1 MPGLVRLLDD
11 LCGDGLSVPMA
22 FDAAAEQYDRFM
34 GRYTPLLAAEMAD
47 RVGVTGGM
55 RVVDVGCGPGG
66 LVSELCSRVG
76 GSNVAGIDPAPK
88 FVAACSARNP
98 GADIRVG
105 TAEDLPWTDA
115 SFDAALSS
123 LAVGFFGDTDAGIA
137 EMVRVTKPGGV
148 VAACMWDIAGGGMSM
163 LRVFWSAARTVRP
176 DVVGESAMPGT
187 SAGDLV
193 DRFHRAG
200 LDPVS
205 GDPIVVSV
213 SYAGFDDLWER
224 LTYGIGP
231 AGGFLVSL
239 PASEQDAVRAAC
251 RSQLPS
257 GAFSLD
263 ARAWYA
269 QGVVRTA

>member
-1 MPGLVRLLDD
+1 
-11 LCGDGLSVPMA
+11 MA

-34 GRYTPLLAAEMAD
+34 GRYTPLLATEMAE
-47 RVGVTGGM
+47 RAGVTSGM

-76 GSNVAGIDPAPK
+76 APNVAGIDPAPK
-88 FVAACSARNP
+88 FVAACAERNP

-105 TAEDLPWTDA
+105 GAEELPWADA

-123 LAVGFFGDTDAGIA
+123 LAVGFFRDTDAGIA
-137 EMVRVTKPGGV
+137 EMVRVTMPGGV
-148 VAACMWDIAGGGMSM
+148 VSACMWDIADGGMSM
-163 LRVFWSAARTVRP
+163 LRIFWAAARTVRP

-187 SAGDLV
+187 SGGDLV
-193 DRFHRAG
+193 DRFRRAG
-200 LDPVS
+200 LGSVS

-213 SYAGFDDLWER
+213 AYADFDDMWEP

-231 AGGFLVSL
+231 SGGFLVSL
-239 PASEQDAVRAAC
+239 PGSEQDAVRAAC
-251 RSQLPS
+251 RSQLPDGS
-257 GAFSLD
+257 FTLD

-269 QGVVRTA
+269 QGVVPTS